1 MECADAGDESD
12 DEVVG
17 GAYHED
23 KASKRER
30 KRQEREAQRQVR
42 FYFPLY
48 FCKKSAVFF
57 CLNFSEVAYKV

>member
-1 MECADAGDESD
+1 MYRIVECADSGAESD

-23 KASKRER
+23 KASKKEK

-42 FYFPLY
+42 FYFLKI
-48 FCKKSAVFF
+48 FSRKVAVFF
-57 CLNFSEVAYKV
+57 LV